1 MPDSTTIVIFGASG
15 DLAHRKLIPALFNL
29 YRKKRVLENFQII
42 GFSTRPWD
50 DQQYRSEMEG
60 AATEFCAFDY
70 SYDEW
75 LNFSKHLHYISGN
88 FNSVE
93 DFKILS
99 SRIEQ
104 LEPGPSDRMYY
115 LATAPRFFLEIVET
129 LDEFGLVDEIEGK
142 RRVVVEKPIG
152 TDLASAKAL
161 NQGLARVLSE
171 DQIFR
176 IDHYLGKESVQNLLV
191 FRFANAIFEP
201 IWNRNYI
208 DHVQITVAEQIGVGH
223 RAGYY
228 DKVGVLRDMFQNH
241 LLQLVSL
248 VAMEPPANFGA
259 DAIRDEKTKV
269 LRSIRPINTKE
280 SATETIRGQ
289 YRGYC
294 ELPRVEE
301 HSQTETF
308 AALRL
313 HIDNW
318 RWQDVPFYLRS
329 GKKLAEKCTEIAIQ
343 FKCPPVRMFPL
354 PRDFEMTA
362 NILGM
367 CIQPDEGI
375 HLKFEAKVPDTA
387 AQTRSVDMEF
397 HYRDSFG
404 ETMIPEAYERLC
416 LDALQGDATLF
427 TRADAAELSWAFIDP
442 IIAAWNSPQGPP
454 LLSYEPGQW
463 GPEEANDLLASDGR
477 WWIRTCS
484 SHKGSVIK
492 PMPIE

>member
-1 MPDSTTIVIFGASG
+1 MPDSTSIIIFGASG

-29 YRKKRVLENFQII
+29 FRKKRVPENFQII
-42 GFSTRPWD
+42 GYATRPWD

-75 LNFSKHLHYISGN
+75 LDFSEHLHYISGN
-88 FNSVE
+88 FTSQE
-93 DFKILS
+93 DFKRLVDKL
-99 SRIEQ
+99 EQ
-104 LEPGPSDRMYY
+104 LENGPSDRLFY
-115 LATAPRFFLEIVET
+115 LATAPRFFLPIVET
-129 LDEFGLVDEIEGK
+129 LDKFDLVSENENT

-152 TDLASAKAL
+152 TDLASAQTL
-161 NQGLARVLSE
+161 NKGLSRVLAE
-171 DQIFR
+171 KQIFR

-208 DHVQITVAEQIGVGH
+208 DHVQITVAEDIGIGH

-228 DKVGVLRDMFQNH
+228 DTVGVLRDMFQNH

-259 DAIRDEKTKV
+259 DAIRDEKIKV
-269 LRSIRPINTKE
+269 LRSIRPITADE
-280 SATETIRGQ
+280 VATETVRGQ

-294 ELPRVEE
+294 ESPGVADR
-301 HSQTETF
+301 SQTETF

-354 PRDFEMTA
+354 PQDFEMTA
-362 NILGM
+362 NILGI

-387 AQTRSVDMEF
+387 AETRSVDMEF
-397 HYRDSFG
+397 HYQDSFG

-427 TRADAAELSWAFIDP
+427 NRADAAELSWAFIDP
-442 IIAAWNSPQGPP
+442 IIAAWQTPQGPP
-454 LLSYEPGQW
+454 LLSYEPGHW
-463 GPEEANDLLASDGR
+463 GPEEAHDFLSSEGR
-477 WWIRTCS
+477 WWIRTCGNHS
-484 SHKGSVIK
+484 ESVID
-492 PMPIE
+492 PIIK

>member
-1 MPDSTTIVIFGASG
+1 MAESTTIVIFGATG
-15 DLAHRKLIPALFNL
+15 DLTHRKLLPALFNL
-29 YRKKRVLENFQII
+29 YRKKRLKGNFQIL
-42 GFSTRPWD
+42 GFATRDWD
-50 DQQYRSEMEG
+50 DDKFRVEMDA
-60 AATEFCAFDY
+60 AATKYCTYDY
-70 SYDEW
+70 SYGEW
-75 LNFSKHLHYISGN
+75 IEFAEHLYYMSGN
-88 FNSVE
+88 FTHQEN
-93 DFKILS
+93 FKALAE
-99 SRIEQ
+99 RIKQ
-104 LEPGPSDRMYY
+104 LESGPSDRMYY
-115 LATAPRFFLEIVET
+115 LATAPRFFLQIVQS
-129 LDEFGLVDEIEGK
+129 LDAEGLVAEAEGK

-152 TDLASAKAL
+152 TDLASAQAL
-161 NQGLARVLSE
+161 NQGIRKALKE
-171 DQIFR
+171 HQIFR

-201 IWNRNYI
+201 LWNRNYI
-208 DHVQITVAEQIGVGH
+208 DHVQITVAEEIGVGH

-228 DKVGVLRDMFQNH
+228 DNIGVLRDMFQNH

-248 VAMEPPANFGA
+248 VAMEPPANFDA
-259 DAIRDEKTKV
+259 DSLRDEKVKV
-269 LRSIRPINTKE
+269 FRSIRPIT
-280 SATETIRGQ
+280 ADHVGVETVRGR
-289 YRGYC
+289 YRGY
-294 ELPRVEE
+294 LEE
-301 HSQTETF
+301 PGVAPDSQTETF

-354 PRDFEMTA
+354 PQDYEMTA

-404 ETMIPEAYERLC
+404 ETSIPEAYERLC

-427 TRADAAELSWAFIDP
+427 TRADAAELGWSYIDP
-442 IIAAWNSPQGPP
+442 IIAAWHSTDASP
-454 LLSYEPGQW
+454 LVSYEPGSW
-463 GPEEANDLLASDGR
+463 GPAEAHDFLKSNNR
-477 WWIRTCS
+477 WWIRTCGD
-484 SHKGSVIK
+484 HATSVIDPVK
-492 PMPIE
+492 K

>member
-1 MPDSTTIVIFGASG
+1 MPKSTSIVIFGASG
-15 DLAHRKLIPALFNL
+15 DLAHRKLLPALFNL
-29 YRKKRVLENFQII
+29 YRKKRVPKEFQII
-42 GFSTRPWD
+42 GFSRRPWD

-70 SYDEW
+70 SYNEW
-75 LNFSKHLHYISGN
+75 LDFSEHLHYMPGN
-88 FNSVE
+88 INNPD
-93 DFKILS
+93 DFKVLA
-99 SRIEQ
+99 EKLEE
-104 LEPGPSDRMYY
+104 LEPGPSDRLFY
-115 LATAPRFFLEIVET
+115 LATAPEFFLRIVET
-129 LDEFGLVDEIEGK
+129 LGQLGLVEESEGK

-161 NQGLARVLSE
+161 NIGLRKILHE
-171 DQIFR
+171 NQIFR

-201 IWNRNYI
+201 IWNRNFI
-208 DHVQITVAEQIGVGH
+208 DHVQITVAEEIGVGH
-223 RAGYY
+223 RADYY

-241 LLQLVSL
+241 LLQLVAL

-259 DAIRDEKTKV
+259 ESIRDEKIKV
-269 LRSIRPINTKE
+269 LRSIRPITAEQAAK
-280 SATETIRGQ
+280 ETIRGQ

-294 ELPRVEE
+294 ESPGVAE

-329 GKKLAEKCTEIAIQ
+329 GKKFAEKCTEIAIQ
-343 FKCPPVRMFPL
+343 FKCPPVQMFPL
-354 PRDFEMTA
+354 PQDFEMTA
-362 NILGM
+362 NVLGM

-387 AQTRSVDMEF
+387 AETRSVDMEF

-427 TRADAAELSWAFIDP
+427 TRADAAELSWAYIDP
-442 IIAAWNSPQGPP
+442 IIAAWQSEQGPP
-454 LLSYEPGQW
+454 LLSYEPGNW
-463 GPEEANDLLASDGR
+463 GPEEAHDFLAADGR
-477 WWIRTCS
+477 WWIRSCGMHPET
-484 SHKGSVIK
+484 VIE
-492 PMPIE
+492 PMPT

>member
-1 MPDSTTIVIFGASG
+1 MPNSTTIVIFGASG

-29 YRKKRVLENFQII
+29 YRKKRVPKNFQIL

-50 DQQYRSEMEG
+50 DQQYRAEMEG
-60 AATEFCAFDY
+60 AATEFCVFDY
-70 SYDEW
+70 SYEEW
-75 LNFSKHLHYISGN
+75 LDFSEHLHYMSAN
-88 FNSVE
+88 FTSDE
-93 DFKILS
+93 DFKRLKDNLA
-99 SRIEQ
+99 E
-104 LEPGPSDRMYY
+104 LEPGPSDRLYY
-115 LATAPRFFLEIVET
+115 LATAPNFFLPIVEN
-129 LDEFGLVDEIEGK
+129 LDKHGLVGDGGGK

-161 NQGLARVLSE
+161 NAGLSRILSE

-208 DHVQITVAEQIGVGH
+208 DHVQITVAEEIGVGH
-223 RAGYY
+223 RAKYY

-241 LLQLVSL
+241 LLQLVAL
-248 VAMEPPANFGA
+248 VAMEPPASFA
-259 DAIRDEKTKV
+259 AEAIRDEKTKV
-269 LRSIRPINTKE
+269 LRSLRPIT
-280 SATETIRGQ
+280 ADQAAVETVRGQ

-294 ELPRVEE
+294 ESPGVADR
-301 HSQTETF
+301 SQTETF

-354 PRDFEMTA
+354 PQDFEMTA
-362 NILGM
+362 NVLGM

-387 AQTRSVDMEF
+387 AETRSVDMEF
-397 HYRDSFG
+397 HYSDSFG
-404 ETMIPEAYERLC
+404 ETLIPEAYERLC

-427 TRADAAELSWAFIDP
+427 NRADAAELSWAYIDP
-442 IIAAWNSPQGPP
+442 IIEAWNAHNSSP
-454 LLSYEPGQW
+454 LLSYEPGSW
-463 GPEEANDLLASDGR
+463 GPEEAHDFLSSNDR
-477 WWIRTCS
+477 YWIRTCGGHS
-484 SHKGSVIK
+484 ISVIE
-492 PMPIE
+492 PMIN

>member
-1 MPDSTTIVIFGASG
+1 MPESTSIVIFGASG

-29 YRKKRVLENFQII
+29 FRKKRIPENFQII

-50 DQQYRSEMEG
+50 NQQYRSEMEA

-70 SYDEW
+70 SYGEW
-75 LNFSKHLHYISGN
+75 LDFAEHLHYISA
-88 FNSVE
+88 
-93 DFKILS
+93 DFTKPEGYKTLGEKL
-99 SRIEQ
+99 RI
-104 LEPGPSDRMYY
+104 LEPGPSDRLFY
-115 LATAPRFFLEIVET
+115 LATAPRFFLQIVQN
-129 LDEFGLVDEIEGK
+129 LDQLGLVDETEAK

-152 TDLASAKAL
+152 TDLASAQAL
-161 NQGLARVLSE
+161 NKGLREVLAE
-171 DQIFR
+171 KQIFR

-208 DHVQITVAEQIGVGH
+208 DHVQITVAEDIGVGH

-228 DKVGVLRDMFQNH
+228 DNVGVLRDMFQNH
-241 LLQLVSL
+241 LLQLVTL
-248 VAMEPPANFGA
+248 VAMEPPASFEA
-259 DAIRDEKTKV
+259 DAIRDEKIKV
-269 LRSIRPINTKE
+269 LRSIRPITAE
-280 SATETIRGQ
+280 QVAADTIRGQ

-294 ELPRVEE
+294 ESPGVAER
-301 HSQTETF
+301 SQTETF

-343 FKCPPVRMFPL
+343 FKRPPVRMFPL
-354 PRDFEMTA
+354 PEGFEMTA

-387 AQTRSVDMEF
+387 AETRSVDMEF

-404 ETMIPEAYERLC
+404 ETLIPEAYERLC

-427 TRADAAELSWAFIDP
+427 TRADAAELSWSYIDP
-442 IIAAWNSPQGPP
+442 IIAAWRSPQGPP
-454 LLSYEPGQW
+454 LMSYEPGLW
-463 GPEEANDLLASDGR
+463 GPPDAHDFLSSSGR
-477 WWIRTCS
+477 FWIRTCGVHS
-484 SHKGSVIK
+484 APETGPLGK
-492 PMPIE
+492 

>member
-15 DLAHRKLIPALFNL
+15 DLAHRKLLPALFNL
-29 YRKKRVLENFQII
+29 YRKKRLPKKFQIL
-42 GFSTRPWD
+42 GFATRPWD
-50 DQQYRSEMEG
+50 DQQFRSEMEG
-60 AATEFCAFDY
+60 AAEEFCTFDY
-70 SYDEW
+70 SYAEW
-75 LNFSKHLHYISGN
+75 IDFSQHLHYLSGN
-88 FNSVE
+88 FNKPD
-93 DFKILS
+93 DFNELAEKL
-99 SRIEQ
+99 Q
-104 LEPGPSDRMYY
+104 DLEPGPSDRLYY
-115 LATAPRFFLEIVET
+115 LATAPEFFLQIVET
-129 LDEFGLVDEIEGK
+129 LGQLGLVDETEGE

-152 TDLASAKAL
+152 TDLASAQAL
-161 NQGLARVLSE
+161 NSGLNKILTE

-208 DHVQITVAEQIGVGH
+208 DNVQITVAEDVGVGH
-223 RAGYY
+223 RAKYY
-228 DKVGVLRDMFQNH
+228 DQVGVLRDMFQNH
-241 LLQLVSL
+241 LLQLVAL

-259 DAIRDEKTKV
+259 DAIRDEKIKV
-269 LRSIRPINTKE
+269 LRSIRPITADKVASE
-280 SATETIRGQ
+280 SIRGQ

-294 ELPRVEE
+294 EYPGVAER
-301 HSQTETF
+301 SQTETF

-354 PRDFEMTA
+354 PQDFEMTA

-375 HLKFEAKVPDTA
+375 HLKFEAKVPDMA
-387 AQTRSVDMEF
+387 AETRSVDMEF

-427 TRADAAELSWAFIDP
+427 TRADDAELSWAYIDP
-442 IIAAWNSPQGPP
+442 IIAAWKSPQGPP
-454 LLSYEPGQW
+454 LLSYEPGHW
-463 GPEEANDLLASDGR
+463 GPEEAHEFLASDER
-477 WWIRTCS
+477 QWIRSCGVHAES
-484 SHKGSVIK
+484 IIE
-492 PMPIE
+492 PMRT